1 MTPKRIL
8 IALALAAGLAGAAYV
23 SQAPTSAGEQMTA
36 AADKLLASLTADQK
50 TKATFDFDNKERTN
64 WYFVPRQDKDKRPT
78 RKGLPL
84 QEMTAEQKA
93 LARDLVRAGTSEGGF
108 KKAITIM
115 SLEAILRDLE
125 KNGAMVRNPEWYFF
139 TVFGTPSKA
148 GKWGWRVE
156 GHHLSL
162 NFTIDRG
169 KVLAATPAFFGANP
183 ADVKAGPRKGLR
195 TLPEAEDLAKEL
207 FAALDDEQRK
217 VALHKDRFPEI
228 EQAVTKP
235 TRGFD
240 QPQGLAAGKM
250 NEKQRGILQRLIEGY
265 AGRMPPEVAAR
276 QLSDVKE
283 AGLDKV
289 HFAFHQENDK
299 PGKPYT
305 YRVQGPTFVIEF
317 LNVQADSA
325 GNPANHI
332 HSVWRNLQGDFGLV
346 QR

>member
-8 IALALAAGLAGAAYV
+8 IALALAAALAGAAYV
-23 SQAPTSAGEQMTA
+23 SQAPSSAGEQMTA
-36 AADKLLASLTADQK
+36 AADKFLASLTEDQK
-50 TKATFDFDNKERTN
+50 KKATFDFDSKERTN

-84 QEMTAEQKA
+84 QDMTAEQKG
-93 LARDLVRAGTSEGGF
+93 LARELVRAGTSEGGY

-115 SLEAILRDLE
+115 SLEAILRELE

-183 ADVKAGPRKGLR
+183 ADVKDGPRKGLR
-195 TLPEAEDLAKEL
+195 TLPEAESLAQEL

-217 VALHKDRFPEI
+217 VAFQKGPFPEI

-235 TRGFD
+235 TRGYD
-240 QPQGLAAGKM
+240 RPQGLAAGQM
-250 NEKQRGILQRLIEGY
+250 NEKQRGLLKNLIEGY
-265 AGRMPPEVAAR
+265 AGRMPPEVASR
-276 QLSDVKE
+276 QLSDIRE
-283 AGLDKV
+283 AGFDKV
-289 HFAFHQENDK
+289 HFAFNQAADK
-299 PGKPYT
+299 RGKPYT
-305 YRVQGPTFVIEF
+305 YRVQGPTFVVEF
-317 LNVQADSA
+317 LNVQSDSA

-332 HSVWRNLQGDFGLV
+332 HSCWRNIQGDFGLA

>member
-1 MTPKRIL
+1 MTIKRIL
-8 IALALAAGLAGAAYV
+8 IVLALAAGLAGAAYV

-36 AADKLLASLTADQK
+36 AAEKFLASLKAEQK
-50 TKATFDFDNKERTN
+50 EKATFDFDNKERTN
-64 WYFVPRQDKDKRPT
+64 WYFVPRQDGQKRTT

-84 QEMTAEQKA
+84 QDMTPEQKG
-93 LARDLVRAGTSEGGF
+93 LARALVAAGTSAGGY

-115 SLEAILRDLE
+115 SLEAILQDLE
-125 KNGAMVRNPEWYFF
+125 KNGTMVRNPEWYFF

-183 ADVKAGPRKGLR
+183 ADVKAGDRKGLR

-207 FAALDDEQRK
+207 FASLDEDQKK
-217 VALHKDRFPEI
+217 VAFQDRPFPEI

-235 TRGFD
+235 TRGYD
-240 QPQGLAAGKM
+240 RPAGLEAGKM
-250 NEKQRGILQRLIEGY
+250 KENQKAILKKLIEGY

-276 QLSDVKE
+276 QLADVKE
-283 AGLDKV
+283 AGLEKV
-289 HFAFHQENDK
+289 HFAFNQAADK

-325 GNPANHI
+325 RNPANHI
-332 HSVWRNLQGDFGLV
+332 HSCWRNIQGDFGLA
-346 QR
+346 RR

>member
-36 AADKLLASLTADQK
+36 AADKFLASLTAEQK
-50 TKATFDFDNKERTN
+50 EKATFDFDNKERTN
-64 WYFVPRQDKDKRPT
+64 WHFVPRQDKDKRST

-84 QEMTAEQKA
+84 QEMKAEQKA
-93 LARDLVRAGTSEGGF
+93 LARELVRAGTSEGGY
-108 KKAITIM
+108 KKALTIM

-125 KNGAMVRNPEWYFF
+125 TTGSMVRNPEWYFF
-139 TVFGTPSKA
+139 TVFGTPSKT

-169 KVLAATPAFFGANP
+169 KALSTTPAFFGANP

-207 FAALDDEQRK
+207 FAALKEDQRT
-217 VALHKDRFPEI
+217 AAFHKERFPEI

-235 TRGFD
+235 TKGFD
-240 QPQGLAAGKM
+240 RPQGLAAAKM
-250 NEKQRGILQRLIEGY
+250 DDKQRDILKRLIEGY

-283 AGLDKV
+283 AGMDKV

-332 HSVWRNLQGDFGLV
+332 HSCWRNLQGDFGLT

>member
-8 IALALAAGLAGAAYV
+8 IALAVAAGLAGAAYV
-23 SQAPTSAGEQMTA
+23 SQAPSSVGEQMTA
-36 AADKLLASLTADQK
+36 AADKFLASLTAEQK
-50 TKATFDFDNKERTN
+50 ERATFDFDNKERTN
-64 WYFVPRQDKDKRPT
+64 WHFIPLQDGQKRPT

-84 QEMTAEQKA
+84 QDMTAEQKA
-93 LARDLVRAGTSEGGF
+93 LARDLVRAGTSDSGY

-125 KNGAMVRNPEWYFF
+125 KSGRMVRDPEWYFF
-139 TVFGTPSKA
+139 TVFGPPSKA

-195 TLPEAEDLAKEL
+195 TLPEAEDFAKEL
-207 FAALDDEQRK
+207 FASLDEEQKK
-217 VALHKDRFPEI
+217 VAAQDKEFPEI

-235 TRGFD
+235 TRGYD
-240 QPQGLAAGKM
+240 RPPGLEAAKM
-250 NEKQRGILQRLIEGY
+250 KANQKETLKKLIEGY
-265 AGRMPPEVAAR
+265 ARRMPPEVAAR
-276 QLSDVKE
+276 QLSDVNE

-289 HFAFHQENDK
+289 HFAFYRATDK
-299 PGKPYT
+299 RGQPYS

-317 LNVQADSA
+317 LNIQSDSA

-332 HSVWRNLQGDFGLV
+332 HSCWRNLQGDFGLA